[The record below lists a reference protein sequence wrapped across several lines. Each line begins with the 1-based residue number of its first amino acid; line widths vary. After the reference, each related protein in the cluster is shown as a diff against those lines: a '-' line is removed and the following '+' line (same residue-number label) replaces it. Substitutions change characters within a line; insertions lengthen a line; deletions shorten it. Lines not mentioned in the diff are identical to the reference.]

1 MTKISTFKPV
11 APSSTR
17 FVILAVLAMCT
28 AVVASNILV
37 QYPVVGFG
45 LEDVLT
51 YGAFTY
57 PFAFLI
63 NDLTNRC
70 FGARLARRV
79 VYAGF
84 VAAFAVSWV
93 LATPRLALASALAF
107 LFAQLLDI
115 AVFSPLRRNIW
126 WQAPLA
132 AAIAGSLL
140 DTILF
145 FSLAFAPFFGVLD
158 AFAGAPDQSITSFS
172 SLSFVP
178 FFGVFDVFVDAPDSF
193 LFSVAM
199 PTWLSLGLGDFAVK
213 LIMAGLMLLPYG
225 GIIAFFRP
233 KIYTV

>member
-1 MTKISTFKPV
+1 MTKYQKLSPV
-11 APSSTR
+11 ASSSHR
-17 FVILAVLAMCT
+17 FIVLAVVAMCV

-45 LEDVLT
+45 LEDFLT

-70 FGARLARRV
+70 FGPHLARRV

-84 VAAFAVSWV
+84 VAAFAVSWI
-93 LATPRLALASALAF
+93 LATPRLALASASAF

-115 AVFSPLRRNIW
+115 AVFSPLRRKTW

-132 AAIAGSLL
+132 AAIAGSML

-145 FSLAFAPFFGVLD
+145 FSLAFAPFFGMLDVLTN
-158 AFAGAPDQSITSFS
+158 APDQSITS
-172 SLSFVP
+172 LSTL
-178 FFGVFDVFVDAPDSF
+178 FG
-193 LFSVAM
+193 LAM
-199 PTWLSLGLGDFAVK
+199 PTWLSLALGDFAIK
-213 LIMAGLMLLPYG
+213 LIMAVAMLLPYG
-225 GIIAFFRP
+225 AILAFFRP